1 MEIFDP
7 GSLSEGLPDNMAYI
21 LSNIYIS
28 NIYITKTINSQAES
42 LVKNQ
47 LI

>member
-21 LSNIYIS
+21 LSNIYI
-28 NIYITKTINSQAES
+28 TKTINS
-42 LVKNQ
+42 
-47 LI
+47 